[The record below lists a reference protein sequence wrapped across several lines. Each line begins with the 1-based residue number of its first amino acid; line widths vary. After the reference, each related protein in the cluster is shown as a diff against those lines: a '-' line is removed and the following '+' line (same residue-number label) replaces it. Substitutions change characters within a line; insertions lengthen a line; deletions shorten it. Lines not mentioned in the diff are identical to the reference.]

1 MLFLFKAM
9 PNQRKASQTTA
20 TITIPKH
27 LIAWVKKE
35 AESRGQSTSEY
46 IRCLLLKKWDDQI
59 PKK

>member
-1 MLFLFKAM
+1 M
-9 PNQRKASQTTA
+9 PNQRKANQTTA

-59 PKK
+59 AKK